1 MTDYAQRLIDSL
13 ESHGE
18 YQPRT
23 IRFYQEQSALVLRA
37 LEGIDPSKNPAN
49 LDRDTLKRLVLE
61 LRSKYTVSTQKDY
74 LIALKRMCENEH
86 NHIFS
91 EYRVM
96 FPTDTRPNVDWL
108 SHDQA
113 QELLDLWKM
122 PVDDM
127 IVTLELLHG
136 LRRIEV
142 IRIRTTD
149 IHLDDGYI
157 EVRGKGRAGGKLRSI
172 PMHPDFARA
181 YGRWME
187 ERDKMCLDVD
197 DASVDNL
204 LVYARNGKLHQYEEI
219 KGRAID
225 DHIRQLS
232 ERTGIEFSNHTLR
245 RTFGRELYRSGVDIT
260 VIATIFGH
268 SSTTQTLKYLGLEL
282 DDMAKAMEIMRL
294 KRTGD

>member
-1 MTDYAQRLIDSL
+1 MTIDYAQRLIDSL
-13 ESHGE
+13 EKHGE

-23 IRFYQEQSALVLRA
+23 IRFYKEQSALVLRA
-37 LEGIDPSKNPAN
+37 LNEVDPSKNPVN
-49 LDRDTLKRLVLE
+49 LDRDTLRQLVLV
-61 LRSKYTVSTQKDY
+61 LRAKHTVSTQKDY

-86 NHIFS
+86 NYVFS

-108 SHDQA
+108 SHEQA
-113 QELLDLWKM
+113 QELLDVWKM
-122 PVDDM
+122 PLDDM

-149 IHLDDGYI
+149 IHLDEGYI

-172 PMHPDFARA
+172 PMHPDFRRA
-181 YGRWME
+181 YERWME
-187 ERDKMCLDVD
+187 ERNQMRSEAD
-197 DASVDNL
+197 DDSAANL
-204 LVYARNGKLHQYEEI
+204 LVYLRNGKLHQYEEI

-225 DHIRQLS
+225 DHIKQLS

-294 KRTGD
+294 RKN